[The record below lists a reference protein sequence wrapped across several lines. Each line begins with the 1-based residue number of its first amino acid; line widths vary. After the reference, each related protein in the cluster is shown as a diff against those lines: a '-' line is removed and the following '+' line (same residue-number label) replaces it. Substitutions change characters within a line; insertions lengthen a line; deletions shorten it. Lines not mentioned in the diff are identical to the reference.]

1 MFYNSKS
8 VSYVKFFSAAA
19 KRSSHGN
26 VTNPWRLN
34 SRWNISMLA
43 DDVGV
48 PVRGVT
54 KGNTG
59 KTKVLPNFSAQT
71 SLFHALIVLQQNRN
85 NQNVLE
91 NSHFSTSFSKY
102 LYYNKFNQKAVFS
115 QLLKQSW

>member
-48 PVRGVT
+48 PVMGVT
-54 KGNTG
+54 VGMASKI
-59 KTKVLPNFSAQT
+59 KVLPNFT
-71 SLFHALIVLQQNRN
+71 S
-85 NQNVLE
+85 
-91 NSHFSTSFSKY
+91 
-102 LYYNKFNQKAVFS
+102 
-115 QLLKQSW
+115 

>member
-1 MFYNSKS
+1 MLS
-8 VSYVKFFSAAA
+8 FFSAAA

-54 KGNTG
+54 VG
-59 KTKVLPNFSAQT
+59 KISKIKVLPNFT
-71 SLFHALIVLQQNRN
+71 SRHSGLRSIKRRVSDSL
-85 NQNVLE
+85 
-91 NSHFSTSFSKY
+91 
-102 LYYNKFNQKAVFS
+102 
-115 QLLKQSW
+115 

>member
-8 VSYVKFFSAAA
+8 VSYICKVFSAAA

-54 KGNTG
+54 VG
-59 KTKVLPNFSAQT
+59 KTSKIKVLPNFT
-71 SLFHALIVLQQNRN
+71 SRHSGPRSI
-85 NQNVLE
+85 
-91 NSHFSTSFSKY
+91 
-102 LYYNKFNQKAVFS
+102 
-115 QLLKQSW
+115 

>member
-1 MFYNSKS
+1 MANLIYNSKS

-34 SRWNISMLA
+34 SRWNITMLA

-54 KGNTG
+54 KGNTD

-91 NSHFSTSFSKY
+91 NSQFSTSFIKFY
-102 LYYNKFNQKAVFS
+102 NNKFKRLYFLNF
-115 QLLKQSW
+115 

>member
-1 MFYNSKS
+1 MANLIYNSKS

-48 PVRGVT
+48 PIRGVT
-54 KGNTG
+54 RG
-59 KTKVLPNFSAQT
+59 KASKKKVLPNFLGRAT
-71 SLFHALIVLQQNRN
+71 G
-85 NQNVLE
+85 
-91 NSHFSTSFSKY
+91 
-102 LYYNKFNQKAVFS
+102 QKIG
-115 QLLKQSW
+115 